1 MIAIRIVA
9 FGIGL
14 IASISS
20 ALAEEIDR
28 GMAGC
33 AVIDNAVN
41 RLACYDDLAKQ
52 RNVDK
57 PAVETTSKGKWEVQ
71 SETSK
76 IDDSTNAYISIESE
90 NEFAGR
96 FSGAKRALLM
106 IACREKSTHV
116 YFTFGDHFM
125 ADNGSYGDITVRI
138 DKQKAT
144 AMSARKS
151 TDNGALGLWSGTGV
165 PFLKK
170 LFGKSTLLVRA
181 TPFNESAITVEFNIS
196 GIEAAIAP
204 VRKNCEW

>member
-1 MIAIRIVA
+1 MKILTLLALVA
-9 FGIGL
+9 GL
-14 IASISS
+14 TATFVSIE
-20 ALAEEIDR
+20 AEEPDR
-28 GMAGC
+28 GLAGC
-33 AVIDNAVN
+33 AAIDNTVN

-76 IDDSTNAYISIESE
+76 IDDSTNAYISVESE

-125 ADNGSYGDITVRI
+125 ADNGSYGDITVRV

-144 AMSARKS
+144 ALSAHES
-151 TDNGALGLWSGTGV
+151 TDNSALGLWSGTGV

-196 GIEAAIAP
+196 GIEAAIVP